1 MGLAAI
7 IGLSVLLYWGMSRV
21 ESVVKRVVEVCSEFL
36 FEREEHVKVLTL
48 ATVVGGHVL
57 VEGVPGV
64 AKTLTAK
71 AVARAMD
78 LKFSRVQMTPDL
90 LPSDIVG
97 SKVYDQ
103 KLGDFKVVLGPIHA
117 NLVLVDEIN
126 RASPRTQSALLEAMQ
141 ERQVTIEGEVFKLP
155 EPFVVVAT
163 MNPVEVEGVF
173 PLPEAQL
180 DRFMVK
186 LPMGGLSR
194 EGMKR
199 FLRVEQRFIEESF
212 ERLKPVVHRSEI
224 LEARGELSRVW
235 VDESVIDYVIRL
247 AEALNSHRAV
257 RLGLSPRGA
266 SMLLHFSKA
275 LALAEGRD
283 YVIPDDVKLASLY
296 VIPHRIVLKP
306 EFLTEGLYR
315 REAVVREVLGRVE
328 VPRP

>member
-1 MGLAAI
+1 VPIIDRFVLFYGSMGK
-7 IGLSVLLYWGMSRV
+7 V

-90 LPSDIVG
+90 LPADIVG
-97 SKVYDQ
+97 SRVFDQ

-155 EPFVVVAT
+155 EPFVVIAT

-199 FLRVEQRFIEESF
+199 FLRVEPRFIEESF

-224 LEARGELSRVW
+224 LEAREELSRVW
-235 VDESVIDYVIRL
+235 VDESLIDYVIRL

-306 EFLTEGLYR
+306 EFLAEGLYR
-315 REAVVREVLGRVE
+315 RETVVREVLERVE

>member
-1 MGLAAI
+1 MG
-7 IGLSVLLYWGMSRV
+7 RV
-21 ESVVKRVVEVCSEFL
+21 ESLVKRVVGVCSEFL

-78 LKFSRVQMTPDL
+78 LRFSRIQMTPDL
-90 LPSDIVG
+90 LPADIVG
-97 SKVYDQ
+97 SRVYDQ
-103 KLGDFKVVLGPIHA
+103 KLGDFRVVLGPIHA

-194 EGMKR
+194 EGMRR
-199 FLRVEQRFIEESF
+199 FLKVDPRFIEERF
-212 ERLKPVVHRSEI
+212 ESLKPVVQRSEL
-224 LEARGELSRVW
+224 LEAREELGRVW
-235 VDESVIDYVIRL
+235 VDDSIIDYIIRL
-247 AEALNSHRAV
+247 TEAFNSHRAV

-266 SMLLHFSKA
+266 SMLLLFSKA

-296 VIPHRIVLKP
+296 VVPHRIVLKP
-306 EFLTEGLYR
+306 EFLAEGLYR
-315 REAVVREVLGRVE
+315 RETVVREVLERVE